1 MSALA
6 KANSQGIINESENS
20 LNINYLM
27 IRKSSLILRALN
39 HKLRQQIVQIIAQA
53 EKITVTDLYIQL
65 RIEQSVASQ
74 HLAILRKV
82 DILTTQRNGKF
93 IYYKIN
99 HQRVSVIKQF
109 IKDLAG

>member
-6 KANSQGIINESENS
+6 KKTTPEKFNENENS
-20 LNINYLM
+20 LGINYLM

-39 HKLRQQIVQIIAQA
+39 HKLRQQMIQIIAQE

-82 DILTTQRNGKF
+82 DIVTTQRSGKH
-93 IYYKIN
+93 IYYTIN
-99 HQRVSVIKQF
+99 HPRVAVIKQF
-109 IKDLAG
+109 VKDLVG

>member
-1 MSALA
+1 MTA
-6 KANSQGIINESENS
+6 KTISEVIVNESENS

-39 HKLRQQIVQIIAQA
+39 HKLRQQMIQIIAKS
-53 EKITVTDLYIQL
+53 EKITVTDLYVQL

-74 HLAILRKV
+74 YLAILRKV
-82 DILTTQRNGKF
+82 DILITQRNGKF

-99 HQRVSVIKQF
+99 DPRISVIKQF
-109 IKDLAG
+109 VKDLAG

>member
-6 KANSQGIINESENS
+6 KTNSQETNNENENS

-39 HKLRQQIVQIIAQA
+39 HKLRQQMIQIIAKA
-53 EKITVTDLYIQL
+53 DKITVTDLYIQL

-99 HQRVSVIKQF
+99 HHRVSVINQF
-109 IKDLAG
+109 VKDLAG

>member
-1 MSALA
+1 MSALL
-6 KANSQGIINESENS
+6 KTQRLVNNESENS

-39 HKLRQQIVQIIAQA
+39 HTLRQKIIQIIAEA
-53 EKITVTDLYIQL
+53 EKITVTDLYVQL
-65 RIEQSVASQ
+65 GIEQSVASQ

-82 DILTTQRNGKF
+82 DILITQRNGKF

-99 HQRVSVIKQF
+99 HPKVADIKQF
-109 IKDLAG
+109 ITDLVG